1 MSNQL
6 TKADVARK
14 RGKNPNSLWSALANG
29 GPVVWLSCI
38 IMGFGNLVA
47 GQFIKGLIFM
57 AIEAALIYVV
67 AVPLIPDMTQHLNSG
82 IDWIKLLPSLGDRPD
97 TKEIIP
103 YEVVPGFVLDIEYT
117 SFGDRSH
124 LILLYSV
131 IFIAIMVAG
140 VVIWQA
146 SVRSGYQ
153 ALCVRRSGKKV
164 RSFIQDVKALFD
176 ENIHKLLMIIPFCL
190 LMIFTVV
197 PLVYMICMAFTNYNS
212 KNEFLFDWVGFDTFA
227 QLFDKESAFSKYFW
241 PTLGWTVIWAFFA
254 TFLNFFLGTFMALII
269 NRPTTRIKG
278 FWRTMLSFTIA
289 IPQFV
294 SLLIIAT
301 MFRFDG
307 IINSVFY
314 EQLHWLSAP
323 INVNSMNNNGLSARI
338 FVIVIN
344 LWVGIPYTV
353 MQVTGILKNIPADLY
368 EAARIDGANTIQQF
382 TNITLPYMVFV
393 LTPYMISSFTG
404 NINNFGVIYLLTGG
418 GPGDTGS
425 SIEAGKTDLLV
436 TWLYKLSVDKR
447 EYNLGAVVGIFTF
460 IILAVI
466 SLVTYRSSGS
476 YKDEEGFR

>member
-1 MSNQL
+1 
-6 TKADVARK
+6 
-14 RGKNPNSLWSALANG
+14 
-29 GPVVWLSCI
+29 
-38 IMGFGNLVA
+38 
-47 GQFIKGLIFM
+47 
-57 AIEAALIYVV
+57 
-67 AVPLIPDMTQHLNSG
+67 
-82 IDWIKLLPSLGDRPD
+82 
-97 TKEIIP
+97 
-103 YEVVPGFVLDIEYT
+103 
-117 SFGDRSH
+117 
-124 LILLYSV
+124 
-131 IFIAIMVAG
+131 
-140 VVIWQA
+140 
-146 SVRSGYQ
+146 
-153 ALCVRRSGKKV
+153 
-164 RSFIQDVKALFD
+164 
-176 ENIHKLLMIIPFCL
+176 
-190 LMIFTVV
+190 
-197 PLVYMICMAFTNYNS
+197 
-212 KNEFLFDWVGFDTFA
+212 
-227 QLFDKESAFSKYFW
+227 
-241 PTLGWTVIWAFFA
+241 
-254 TFLNFFLGTFMALII
+254 MALII

-301 MFRFDG
+301 MLRYDG

-436 TWLYKLSVDKR
+436 TWLYKLSVEKR

>member
-14 RGKNPNSLWSALANG
+14 KGKNPNSLWSALANG
-29 GPVVWLSCI
+29 GPVVWLSCLV
-38 IMGFGNLVA
+38 MGFGNLVA
-47 GQFIKGLIFM
+47 GQFIKGLLFM
-57 AIEAALIYVV
+57 AIEAALIFVV
-67 AVPLIPDMTQHLNSG
+67 VTPLIPDMTNHLNSG
-82 IDWIKLLPSLGDRPD
+82 LDWIKLLPSLGDRPD
-97 TKEIIP
+97 TEVTIP
-103 YEVVPGFVLDIEYT
+103 YEVVPGFVLDINYT
-117 SFGDRSH
+117 SYGDRSH

-153 ALCVRRSGKKV
+153 ALSTRRSGKKV
-164 RSFIQDVKALFD
+164 RNFIQDVKALFD

-197 PLVYMICMAFTNYNS
+197 PLVYMISMAFTNYNS
-212 KNEFLFDWVGFDTFA
+212 QNEKLFDWVGFETFA
-227 QLFDKESAFSKYFW
+227 LLFDKESVISKYFW
-241 PTLGWTVIWAFFA
+241 SVLGWTVIWAFFA

-269 NRPTTRIKG
+269 NRPSTRIKG

-294 SLLIIAT
+294 SLLIIAN
-301 MFRFDG
+301 MFAYEG
-307 IINSVFY
+307 IIANILQKWGWIEKSFNIY
-314 EQLHWLSAP
+314 SLD
-323 INVNSMNNNGLSARI
+323 NNGLSARI
-338 FVIVIN
+338 FVIIIN

-368 EAARIDGANTIQQF
+368 EAARIDGANTVQQF

-393 LTPYMISSFTG
+393 LTPYMITSFTG

-418 GPGDTGS
+418 GPAETGS
-425 SIEAGKTDLLV
+425 SIEPGKTDLLV
-436 TWLYKLSVDKR
+436 TWLYKLSVEKR
-447 EYNLGAVVGIFTF
+447 EYNLGAVIGIFTF